1 MDKIINIQEKIKKN
15 WIKKLQIKEYLPIHI
30 VQITEINKR
39 DMIKWN
45 SDRKCWEIF
54 LNKDSGEMVI
64 AHELGHLYFPKQ
76 VNDPR
81 LLPKIAKPKRKKE
94 LNIMIHHLLNPLVDN
109 FVDHHLL
116 EINDYYILWIEQKK
130 KNLENGIYNYGLKS
144 IDMIIADFMC
154 EYLNCHYILK
164 EEDYLQWYSKIEGIL
179 KQIEEILLKKTFTE
193 ENLNFVKKKLNQFEK
208 FRGIKDSE
216 KILLFFH
223 EIITEIGRI
232 IEFLHW
238 NEDIIS
244 KQFDIIFNFSIQEQK
259 IDKEIEMH

>member
-1 MDKIINIQEKIKKN
+1 MDNTNKIQEKIKKN
-15 WIKKLQIKEYLPIHI
+15 WIKKLQIKEYLPIYI
-30 VQITEINKR
+30 VQITETDKK

-45 SDRKCWEIF
+45 YDRKCWEIF
-54 LNKDSGEMVI
+54 LNKVSGEMVI

-94 LNIMIHHLLNPLVDN
+94 LNEMIHNLLNPLVDN
-109 FVDHHLL
+109 FVDYYLL
-116 EINDYYILWIEQKK
+116 NIDNYYNLWLEQKK
-130 KNLENGIYNYGLKS
+130 KNFENEIYYVGFRLD
-144 IDMIIADFMC
+144 IIIADFMC

-164 EEDYLQWYSKIEGIL
+164 EDYLHMYSEKENLL
-179 KQIEEILLKKTFTE
+179 KQIEKFLLRKTKLTEADLNLLKI
-193 ENLNFVKKKLNQFEK
+193 KLNQFEK
-208 FRGIKDSE
+208 LRDIKDSE

-232 IEFLHW
+232 IESFGW
-238 NEDIIS
+238 KEDIIT

-259 IDKEIEMH
+259 